1 MALCTGGTT
10 AVPKRLEDPSWR
22 LSTPASRRH
31 RDSKEHRN
39 CNSPLPCQR
48 ISITVFGSSAP
59 TKNTDKKMAVA
70 RSHGHYYP
78 TNTQRPCDEDAFNS
92 EPSQAFPRQSSEK
105 TTNKKTS
112 RTQRMSSPL
121 PRRKP
126 EVKRGEAMAHP
137 PSDVCVKNGTFRHK
151 TPHLQHTKLQK
162 RHLHRRVRK
171 GRAASRKRLLLRIV
185 DLSTGRQC
193 HIHGRMDTTS
203 TATTSSLPFTPT
215 SLYNLVICRLWK
227 ITRASWKNTGCT
239 AAAPERFTKP
249 SWRRRS
255 MRRRDVIAGCL
266 KHQYQASRLGPQ
278 WVSSTEI
285 KPTTGKNNPDR
296 EVALARRS
304 AHTEPR
310 NPP

>member
-1 MALCTGGTT
+1 MFDRLTGRQSCFDDHMDSKTPKTKCRLPFQATSRYNHGALHRRYHGSAKKTRGSVMASLD
-10 AVPKRLEDPSWR
+10 A
-22 LSTPASRRH
+22 ASRRH

-59 TKNTDKKMAVA
+59 AKNTDRKMAVA

-112 RTQRMSSPL
+112 GLKDVVSAAQTKTGSKKRRNDVASSN
-121 PRRKP
+121 
-126 EVKRGEAMAHP
+126 
-137 PSDVCVKNGTFRHK
+137 DVCVKNGTFRHK
-151 TPHLQHTKLQK
+151 TPHLQLTELQK

-193 HIHGRMDTTS
+193 HIHGRMETTS
-203 TATTSSLPFTPT
+203 TATMSSLPFRTT

-255 MRRRDVIAGCL
+255 MRRRDVIA
-266 KHQYQASRLGPQ
+266 A
-278 WVSSTEI
+278 
-285 KPTTGKNNPDR
+285 
-296 EVALARRS
+296 A
-304 AHTEPR
+304 
-310 NPP
+310 